1 MDQQYYNQQPYNQQ
15 YSPKPPGDRHSRSME
30 TASFVLGL
38 ISFAACSCLYISIAS
53 GALAILLGLLS
64 KGGEHTT
71 SNKALAGIIL
81 GILGLVFTVVIYAAS
96 FAIAISTYGSI
107 EGILKAYCEMYGID
121 YTEFYNSLFS
131 ATP

>member
-1 MDQQYYNQQPYNQQ
+1 M
-15 YSPKPPGDRHSRSME
+15 PPRDRRSSSME
-30 TASFVLGL
+30 TASLVLGL
-38 ISFAACSCLYISIAS
+38 ISLTTCSCLYISIAC

-64 KGGEHTT
+64 KGGTKSVT
-71 SNKALAGIIL
+71 SKAQAGIIM

-121 YTEFYNSLFS
+121 YTEFYNQLFS
-131 ATP
+131 VTP